1 MQSPTIPFNP
11 GCNFPPKS
19 TNFPGKSPCLPPKSN
34 LARSRMAS
42 PFCRLRVNSQ
52 IGDVTSLSSNS
63 DGGLPTLSE
72 YVGQGGANVGDDLV
86 VLFGHLEYACKKIA
100 ALVAS
105 PYNTSLGKHSGIA
118 GGGAGASGRDKPK
131 PLDIVSSSTMG
142 FESLLVMQDIPIWGY
157 RCSYIHVLI
166 DVLMNEIILSSLRN
180 SGKVAVMASEEDDAP
195 IWLNDDGPFVVVTDP
210 LDGSRNI
217 DASIPTGTIFG
228 IYNRLVEVDH
238 LPSEEKAILN
248 SLQSGSRLVASGYVL
263 YSSAT
268 ILCTSFGS
276 GTHAFTLDHSTGD
289 FVLTHPSIKIPP
301 RGQIY
306 SVNDARYFDWP
317 EGLRRYID
325 TVRQGK
331 GKNPKKYSARYICSL
346 VADFHRT
353 LLYGGVTM
361 NPRDHLRLVY
371 EANPLSFLV
380 EQAGGRGSDGKIRI
394 LSIQPVKLHQRL
406 PLFLGSLED
415 MEELESYRDVQ
426 QKVNPGYE
434 V

>member
-1 MQSPTIPFNP
+1 MPLPTTITPP
-11 GCNFPPKS
+11 SLCPAPIFPP
-19 TNFPGKSPCLPPKSN
+19 NHPHFPPRNQFPP
-34 LARSRMAS
+34 RPIFHRPRMA
-42 PFCRLRVNSQ
+42 
-52 IGDVTSLSSNS
+52 
-63 DGGLPTLSE
+63 TLSGFIAGSQLVGSSGSGGGGGDNEARTLIE
-72 YVGQGGANVGDDLV
+72 YVGGGGVDVGDDLV
-86 VLFGHLEYACKKIA
+86 LLIHHLQYACKKIA

-105 PYNTSLGKHSGIA
+105 PFNSTLGKHTGFAAGAGSSA
-118 GGGAGASGRDKPK
+118 GGSGRDAPK
-131 PLDIVSSSTMG
+131 PLDIVS
-142 FESLLVMQDIPIWGY
+142 
-157 RCSYIHVLI
+157 
-166 DVLMNEIILSSLRN
+166 NEIILSSLRS
-180 SGKVAVMASEEDDAP
+180 SGKVAVVASEEDDTP
-195 IWLNDDGPFVVVTDP
+195 TWIRDDGPFVVVTDP

-228 IYNRLVEVDH
+228 IYRRLEELDH
-238 LPSEEKAILN
+238 LRTEEKALLN
-248 SLQSGSRLVASGYVL
+248 SLQTGTRLVASGYVL

-268 ILCTSFGS
+268 IFCASFGS

-289 FVLTHPSIKIPP
+289 FILTHPSLKIPS

-317 EGLRRYID
+317 DGLRLYID

-331 GKNPKKYSARYICSL
+331 GRYPKKYSARYICSL

-380 EQAGGRGSDGKIRI
+380 EQAGGKGSNGKNRI

-406 PLFLGSLED
+406 PLFLGSYED
-415 MEELESYRDVQ
+415 MEELESYGDVQ

>member
-1 MQSPTIPFNP
+1 MPRMQSPTIRFHPNP
-11 GCNFPPKS
+11 NFPPKLH
-19 TNFPGKSPCLPPKSN
+19 PLPPKTQHFPAKFN
-34 LARSRMAS
+34 LPRPRMAAS
-42 PFCRLRVNSQ
+42 FGGFRAISQ
-52 IGDVTSLSSNS
+52 TASSSVVSDDDVFS
-63 DGGLPTLSE
+63 TLTE
-72 YVGQGGANVGDDLV
+72 YVGKGGANVGDDLV
-86 VLFGHLEYACKKIA
+86 ILFDHLQYACKKIA

-105 PYNTSLGKHSGIA
+105 PYNSSLGKSS
-118 GGGAGASGRDKPK
+118 GGGAGGDGGASGRDKPK
-131 PLDIVSSSTMG
+131 PLDIVS
-142 FESLLVMQDIPIWGY
+142 
-157 RCSYIHVLI
+157 
-166 DVLMNEIILSSLRN
+166 NEIILSSLRK
-180 SGKVAVMASEEDDAP
+180 SCKVAVMASEEDDAP
-195 IWLNDDGPFVVVTDP
+195 VWITDDGPFVVVTDP

-228 IYNRLVEVDH
+228 IYNRLEELDNLQV
-238 LPSEEKAILN
+238 EEKAILN
-248 SLQSGSRLVASGYVL
+248 SLQSGNKLVAAAYVL

-276 GTHAFTLDHSTGD
+276 GTYAFTLDHSTGD
-289 FVLTHPSIKIPP
+289 FILTHPSIKIPP

-317 EGLRRYID
+317 EGLRQYID

-331 GKNPKKYSARYICSL
+331 GKYPKKYSARYICSL

-353 LLYGGVTM
+353 LLYGGVAM

-380 EQAGGRGSDGKIRI
+380 EQAGGRGSDGKSRI

-406 PLFLGSLED
+406 PLFLGSSED
-415 MEELESYRDVQ
+415 IEELESYGDVQ

>member
-1 MQSPTIPFNP
+1 MQTHPTVTSSSSPSCPSLLFHSKRQIFQPRNLFSLRGT
-11 GCNFPPKS
+11 
-19 TNFPGKSPCLPPKSN
+19 SPYTPRL
-34 LARSRMAS
+34 MAS
-42 PFCRLRVNSQ
+42 ISEIGLR
-52 IGDVTSLSSNS
+52 IPKAVTGSSSSSTTAENGFS
-63 DGGLPTLSE
+63 TLIE
-72 YVGQGGANVGDDLV
+72 YVGKGGIDAGDDLI
-86 VLFGHLEYACKKIA
+86 VLIHHIQYACKRIA

-105 PYNTSLGKHSGIA
+105 PFNSSLALNTPA
-118 GGGAGASGRDKPK
+118 APAGASDRDAPK
-131 PLDIVSSSTMG
+131 PLDIVS
-142 FESLLVMQDIPIWGY
+142 
-157 RCSYIHVLI
+157 
-166 DVLMNEIILSSLRN
+166 NEIILSSLRK

-195 IWLNDDGPFVVVTDP
+195 IWISDDGPFVVVTDP

-228 IYNRLVEVDH
+228 IYKRLVELDH
-238 LPSEEKAILN
+238 IPREEKAILN
-248 SLQSGSRLVASGYVL
+248 SLQSGTRLVAAGYVL

-268 ILCTSFGS
+268 IFCTSFGS

-289 FVLTHPSIKIPP
+289 FILTHPSIKIPP

-317 EGLRRYID
+317 EGLRKYID

-331 GKNPKKYSARYICSL
+331 GKYPKKYSARYICSL
-346 VADFHRT
+346 VADLHRT
-353 LLYGGVTM
+353 LLYGGIAM

-380 EQAGGRGSDGKIRI
+380 EQAGGRGSDGKHRI

-406 PLFLGSLED
+406 PLFLGSPED
-415 MEELESYRDVQ
+415 IEELESYGDVQ

>member
-1 MQSPTIPFNP
+1 MQSSTLFFNSNL
-11 GCNFPPKS
+11 NFPPKQLKFILKPAIFPPP
-19 TNFPGKSPCLPPKSN
+19 TNRVGIIPSRSRS
-34 LARSRMAS
+34 RSRMAS
-42 PFCRLRVNSQ
+42 FAG
-52 IGDVTSLSSNS
+52 IGVAVDSEVGTSKSA
-63 DGGLPTLSE
+63 GFQTLTDFM
-72 YVGQGGANVGDDLV
+72 GKGTANVGDDLI
-86 VLFGHLEYACKKIA
+86 VLLTHLQYACKRIS

-105 PYNTSLGKHSGIA
+105 PFNSELGKQMGH
-118 GGGAGASGRDKPK
+118 GGGVDSFAGRDAPK
-131 PLDIVSSSTMG
+131 PLDLVSN
-142 FESLLVMQDIPIWGY
+142 D
-157 RCSYIHVLI
+157 
-166 DVLMNEIILSSLRN
+166 IILSCLRS
-180 SGKVAVMASEEDDAP
+180 SGKVSVMASEEDAAP
-195 IWLNDDGPFVVVTDP
+195 VWITDDGPFVVVTDP

-217 DASIPTGTIFG
+217 DVSIPTGTIFG
-228 IYNRLVEVDH
+228 IYNRLWELGH
-238 LPSEEKAILN
+238 LPTEEQALLN
-248 SLQSGSRLVASGYVL
+248 SLQSGSRLIASGYVL

-268 ILCTSFGS
+268 ILCLTFGS

-289 FVLTHPSIKIPP
+289 FVLTHPSIKIPR

-317 EGLRRYID
+317 DGLRRYID

-331 GKNPKKYSARYICSL
+331 GQFPKKYSARYVCSL

-353 LLYGGVTM
+353 LIYGGVAM

-380 EQAGGRGSDGKIRI
+380 EQAGGRGSDGKNRI
-394 LSIQPVKLHQRL
+394 LSLQPVALHQRL

-415 MEELESYRDVQ
+415 MEELESYGNIQ

>member
-1 MQSPTIPFNP
+1 MQIQSLTSPFFHSKATL
-11 GCNFPPKS
+11 FPPKPH
-19 TNFPGKSPCLPPKSN
+19 FPSPNN
-34 LARSRMAS
+34 LLFRQRMAS
-42 PFCRLRVNSQ
+42 GSGFGLVRSEKVS
-52 IGDVTSLSSNS
+52 SLTVLDDGANGFSTLM
-63 DGGLPTLSE
+63 DYAGKGGL
-72 YVGQGGANVGDDLV
+72 NVGDDLV
-86 VLFGHLEYACKKIA
+86 VLLYHIQYACKRIA
-100 ALVAS
+100 SLVAS
-105 PYNTSLGKHSGIA
+105 PFNSSLGKQIA
-118 GGGAGASGRDKPK
+118 GGNIGSDRDAPK
-131 PLDIVSSSTMG
+131 PLDTVSPVVEFQSDLVLSHSISLMEIIGSSLAA
-142 FESLLVMQDIPIWGY
+142 S
-157 RCSYIHVLI
+157 
-166 DVLMNEIILSSLRN
+166 NEIILSSLQH
-180 SGKVAVMASEEDDAP
+180 SGKVAVMASEEDDSSVWINA
-195 IWLNDDGPFVVVTDP
+195 DGPFVVVTDP

-228 IYNRLVEVDH
+228 IYRRLVELDH
-238 LPSEEKAILN
+238 LPEEEKALLN
-248 SLQSGSRLVASGYVL
+248 SLQSGSRLIVAGYVL

-268 ILCTSFGS
+268 IFCASFGS

-289 FVLTHPSIKIPP
+289 FVLTHPNIKIPP

-317 EGLRRYID
+317 EGLRKYID

-331 GKNPKKYSARYICSL
+331 GKYPKKYSARYICSL

-353 LLYGGVTM
+353 LLYGGVAM

-380 EQAGGRGSDGKIRI
+380 EQAGGKGSDGKSRI

-406 PLFLGSLED
+406 PLFLGSSED
-415 MEELESYRDVQ
+415 VEELESYGDVQ